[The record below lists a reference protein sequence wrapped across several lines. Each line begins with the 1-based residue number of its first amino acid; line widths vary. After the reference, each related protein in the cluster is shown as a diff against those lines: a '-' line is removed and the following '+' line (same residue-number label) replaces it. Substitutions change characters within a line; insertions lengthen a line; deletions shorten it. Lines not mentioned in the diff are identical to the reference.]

1 MTLSDSKTVDAPWHL
16 SKLGNII
23 SDDGFTTSSIGGI
36 ISIFVKSSAN
46 NYLTMIQLHPDT
58 DNDHIFDAID
68 ELDNAPN
75 QWSDQDNDGF
85 GDNENGPLYDDC
97 STQSGTSHIFNSGL
111 F

>member
-1 MTLSDSKTVDAPWHL
+1 MA
-16 SKLGNII
+16 
-23 SDDGFTTSSIGGI
+23 SINARKYNPENEIYHIKHWMLI

-75 QWSDQDNDGF
+75 QWSD
-85 GDNENGPLYDDC
+85 
-97 STQSGTSHIFNSGL
+97 SR
-111 F
+111 